1 MELTPKQKEILDAGG
16 HLLVTGGPGSG
27 KTTVSILKAARAVEN
42 SLKPEQR
49 VLFLSFARATV
60 SRVLEAIEQERGV
73 SKTTKRR
80 IEVDTYHSFF
90 WKLLK
95 AHGYLLGLPRRI
107 SVLTPSAEAVAL
119 SEIRSGFGAKLSED
133 EAAQKAQAEEGERK
147 RLAQKDG
154 RICFDLFAEYAGA
167 LLNGS
172 RNLRGLISTAYP
184 TVILDEFQDT
194 NSGQWDVIQC
204 LGDASTLLALAD
216 PEQRIFDWIGA
227 DPARLDQFRQKFE
240 PTEVDLGSDNHRSAG
255 TDIATFGN
263 HLLTGKFGQDAYNG
277 IGVVTFEANP
287 NQAFSTLRLQAIH
300 ARKRLLDAGSPDW
313 SLAVLVPTKKLTRLV
328 SDKFRNDAPVID
340 HTAILD
346 TEPIVLAAEV
356 IALLMQPP
364 TTRNMAELVGLLC
377 DFFKGKGGDSPSKGN
392 LQQATSLQNALEK
405 AEGALAAGKA
415 IPGNSVIVAVSA
427 VLDQVAAL
435 QLSGDPNTDWVAV
448 REALENGPC
457 ARLKEVAVEARNLRL
472 LNRGT
477 ELRNALTL
485 DWRENGAYRNALA
498 IVRSAFVQEHFSNSH
513 RPERGVVVM
522 NMHKAKG
529 KQFDEVIAFEGW
541 PLFAKGKLI
550 YNAHRFVRENSRE
563 CTAREMTQAKQ
574 NFRVTVTRAK
584 TRTTILT
591 PRVDP
596 SVFLIPSS

>member
-1 MELTPKQKEILDAGG
+1 VELTAKQKQILDAGG

-27 KTTVSILKAARAVEN
+27 KTTVSILKAARAVES
-42 SLKPEQR
+42 SLKSEQK

-73 SKTTKRR
+73 SKSTKRR

-95 AHGYLLGLPRRI
+95 AHGYLLGLPRKI

-119 SEIRSGFGAKLSED
+119 SEIRSGFGAKPSEA
-133 EAAQKAQAEEGERK
+133 EAAEKAQTEESERK
-147 RLAQKDG
+147 RLAREEG
-154 RICFDLFAEYAGA
+154 RICFDLFAELAGI

-172 RNLRGLISTAYP
+172 RNLRGLISNAYP

-227 DPARLDQFRQKFE
+227 DPARLDQFREKFE

-263 HLLTGKFGQDAYNG
+263 HLLTGKFGQEAYNG
-277 IGVVTFEANP
+277 IEVVTFEANP

-300 ARKRLLDAGSPDW
+300 ARKRLLDAGIPDW

-328 SDKFRNDAPVID
+328 SDKFRNDAPLID

-356 IALLMQPP
+356 IALLMQPS
-364 TTRNMAELVGLLC
+364 TTRTMAETVGLLC
-377 DFFKGKGGDSPSKGN
+377 DFFKGKGGDSPSKSN

-405 AEGALAAGKA
+405 AERALAAGKA
-415 IPGNSVIVAVSA
+415 APGNSIIVAVSV
-427 VLDQVAAL
+427 VLDRVAAL
-435 QLSGDPNTDWVAV
+435 QLSGDPDTDWVSV

-457 ARLKEVAVEARNLRL
+457 ARLKEVAAEARNLRL

-477 ELRNALTL
+477 ELRNALAT
-485 DWRENGAYRNALA
+485 DWRENGSYRNALA
-498 IVRSAFVQEHFSNSH
+498 IVRSAFVQEHFSTSH

-541 PLFAKGKLI
+541 PLIARGKLI

-584 TRTTILT
+584 VRTTILT
-591 PRVDP
+591 PRIDP
-596 SVFLIPSS
+596 SIFLIPSS